1 MFFLHVHFPFP
12 FCCCVSVSK
21 LVALEMNSSQTSGVL
36 CVKSILYKLYG
47 VEFNRPVLKK
57 YVYYV
62 EFGAT

>member
-1 MFFLHVHFPFP
+1 M
-12 FCCCVSVSK
+12 SK

-57 YVYYV
+57 YVYYA
-62 EFGAT
+62 EIGAT